1 MNGLLWFAQ
10 ISLAGAFLYAG
21 LSKIL
26 ASRQQPNTHRVQT
39 AGGHFAQSAAIGF
52 LEVLGALAVVVPFD
66 IWPPYILPRLAAA
79 GLALLA
85 IAASAYHARRQGPAA
100 LKMALFFIALL
111 VIVGR
116 WP

>member
-10 ISLAGAFLYAG
+10 IVLAAAFLYSG
-21 LSKIL
+21 SRKIL
-26 ASRQQPNTHRVQT
+26 AYQRLTKAQPTPAM
-39 AGGHFAQSAAIGF
+39 AGHIGQSVAIG
-52 LEVLGALAVVVPFD
+52 LVEIVAALAVVVPFD
-66 IWPPYILPRLAAA
+66 IWPPNILPRLAAA

-85 IAASAYHARRQGPAA
+85 IPAATYHARRQGPGAPI
-100 LKMALFFIALL
+100 MALFFIALL